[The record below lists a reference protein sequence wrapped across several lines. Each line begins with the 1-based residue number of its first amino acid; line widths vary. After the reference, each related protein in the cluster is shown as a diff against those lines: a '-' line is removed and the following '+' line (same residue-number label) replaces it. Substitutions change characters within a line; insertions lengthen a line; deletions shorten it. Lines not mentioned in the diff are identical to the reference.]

1 MRRSW
6 VSPTRELSIS
16 RQCGLL
22 GLSRASF
29 YYEPA
34 GETAENL
41 AIMRLLDAEYTRHPF
56 YGSRRMAAWLGTQ
69 GYSVNRKRAQRLMRL
84 MGLEAIYPKPRLSVA
99 SKEHEKY
106 PYLLT
111 NVNIVR
117 PNQVWS
123 TDITYI
129 RLREGFIYLVAVI
142 DWYKPLRAGVGDI
155 EHAGFGFLRP
165 PRLTQHYKR
174 GAQKSSIPTK
184 DASLRAG
191 CSRSTSRTAV
201 SPSVWTAV
209 VAHWITFSSSA
220 CGSSLKYEEVYIK
233 DYDDVP
239 CAVRSLGAYLRFYN
253 HTRLHQ
259 ALNYRTPHAV
269 HHAEGAEGAAQ
280 GGQ

>member
-142 DWYKPLRAGVGDI
+142 DWYSRYVLAWETSNTLDSDFCVAALDAALQAGCPEIFNTDQGCQ
-155 EHAGFGFLRP
+155 FTS
-165 PRLTQHYKR
+165 RLFTQHLKNR
-174 GAQKSSIPTK
+174 GIAISM
-184 DASLRAG
+184 DGRGRALDNIFIE
-191 CSRSTSRTAV
+191 RLWR
-201 SPSVWTAV
+201 
-209 VAHWITFSSSA
+209 
-220 CGSSLKYEEVYIK
+220 SLKYEEVYIK